1 MFLAPVLAAAQEF
14 TLIGNGSLTVALDDA
29 GRLLGCRWPTP
40 GTPDYAPLCADDVCG
55 WGLRA
60 AGETSVR
67 WGSAPGAPWRV
78 EPTPSPHPGAWETTL
93 RAPEGDEAL
102 HVQLIVHPVR
112 DLIAVR
118 ATVSGMAA
126 SAEVLWHAAPLSVT
140 RPVTGL
146 PGLAER
152 RAARRDKAT
161 GPWRTSAALAYRTLV
176 ARAVPDA
183 DVQRAEFFIAFGHAD
198 EDLVARL
205 EEAGRSGFARLAE
218 ETQAYW
224 QARAASLPVSL
235 QPMPAAL
242 RTLILATDRG
252 GGAVVDAAAGEPAWG
267 VVSGRTSAWAAAA
280 YDAIGDSAAASRALH
295 FLARAVIH
303 QARPGIP
310 AGLLPSRL
318 YTDGRPA
325 APYAV
330 RDLDGLCWF
339 LGACARHA
347 AHLTGPE
354 RTAFL
359 EGVEGAIDAGADL
372 IADWTLGPNGPPLPS
387 YQEALGSDGESMA
400 TLLLML
406 SGLHAASEA
415 RLLKGDTP
423 NPDWESR
430 FDALLARVLLG
441 RQEGAPPRALD
452 PVLAYW
458 LRTGIAAGNTPRLA
472 GLRALP
478 VEIGGVVLRLEESP
492 CPAAVALE
500 MGGAASVQAAALA
513 LACGQAP
520 G

>member
-1 MFLAPVLAAAQEF
+1 
-14 TLIGNGSLTVALDDA
+14 VA
-29 GRLLGCRWPTP
+29 
-40 GTPDYAPLCADDVCG
+40 
-55 WGLRA
+55 
-60 AGETSVR
+60 
-67 WGSAPGAPWRV
+67 
-78 EPTPSPHPGAWETTL
+78 
-93 RAPEGDEAL
+93 
-102 HVQLIVHPVR
+102 
-112 DLIAVR
+112 
-118 ATVSGMAA
+118 
-126 SAEVLWHAAPLSVT
+126 
-140 RPVTGL
+140 
-146 PGLAER
+146 
-152 RAARRDKAT
+152 
-161 GPWRTSAALAYRTLV
+161 GPWRTSAAIADEALWV
-176 ARAVPDA
+176 RAVPDA
-183 DVQRAEFFIAFGHAD
+183 PVQRAEFFIAFGHGEETLA
-198 EDLVARL
+198 ARL
-205 EEAGRSGFARLAE
+205 EDAARSGFMRLAE

-224 QARAASLPVSL
+224 QARAASLPESL

-242 RTLILATDRG
+242 RTLILATDRA

-267 VVSGRTSAWAAAA
+267 VVSGRTSAWAAWA
-280 YDAIGDSAAASRALH
+280 YDGIGDAAAASRVLQ
-295 FLARAVIH
+295 FLARAVVH

-310 AGLLPSRL
+310 AGLLPSKL

-354 RTAFL
+354 RAAFL
-359 EGVEGAIDAGADL
+359 EGVEDAVDAGADL

-423 NPDWESR
+423 NPDWDAR

-441 RQEGAPPRALD
+441 RQEGAPPPVLD
-452 PVLAYW
+452 PALAYW

-478 VEIGGVVLRLEESP
+478 VEIGGVVLRLGESP
-492 CPAAVALE
+492 CPDGADTALP
-500 MGGAASVQAAALA
+500 GARAVQAAAQA
-513 LACGQAP
+513 LVCAQAP
-520 G
+520 D